1 MWDKKK
7 REEAV
12 PPHPRK
18 EPRLEGALTL
28 KRIREVFRDCADFS
42 VREVERPGDSGEK
55 LVLCSIMGM
64 VKLERVSDYILR
76 PLAQDDGLRQLDNR
90 AAYRRM
96 AEGALYNLLVTERTT
111 VDQVA

>member
-1 MWDKKK
+1 
-7 REEAV
+7 
-12 PPHPRK
+12 
-18 EPRLEGALTL
+18 
-28 KRIREVFRDCADFS
+28 
-42 VREVERPGDSGEK
+42 
-55 LVLCSIMGM
+55 MGM

-76 PLAQDDGLRQLDNR
+76 PLAQDDALRQLDNR